1 MTPPL
6 TNKTAL
12 ITGASRGI
20 GAATART
27 LAQLGARLILVARS
41 ADTLH
46 ALADTL
52 PATPAGPPLVLP
64 ADLADPAAIE
74 QLTDTIRRDVGR
86 LDILINNA
94 GITLS
99 ASLEQTT
106 TADWDRLF
114 ALNARAPF
122 LLCRHLLPLLQ
133 HADPAYIVNVAS
145 VVAVKGYPQQ
155 IAYSASKHALRGMS
169 IALANELAQTH
180 PNIRVHVLCPGGVD
194 TELATSVRP
203 DIPRQQLITP
213 DEIAELIAYLLT
225 HKGPALVDEIRI
237 RRASSSPWF

>member
-1 MTPPL
+1 MTTPL
-6 TNKTAL
+6 ANKTAL

-41 ADTLH
+41 AATLH

-52 PATPAGPPLVLP
+52 PATPAGPHLILP
-64 ADLADPAAIE
+64 TDLADPAAIE
-74 QLTDTIRRDVGR
+74 HLADTVRRDAGQ

-99 ASLEQTT
+99 APLEQTT

-114 ALNARAPF
+114 AVNARAPF
-122 LLCRHLLPLLQ
+122 LLSRHLLPLLQ
-133 HADPAYIVNVAS
+133 QADPATIVNVAS

-155 IAYSASKHALRGMS
+155 IAFSASKHALRGMS
-169 IALANELAQTH
+169 IALANELAHTH
-180 PNIRVHVLCPGGVD
+180 PNIRLHVLCPGGVD
-194 TELATSVRP
+194 TDMVAQVRP
-203 DIPRQQLITP
+203 DIQRHELIKP
-213 DEIAELIAYLLT
+213 DEIADLIAYLVT
-225 HKGPALVDEIRI
+225 HKGPAIIDELRI
-237 RRASSSPWF
+237 RRATSAPWF

>member
-1 MTPPL
+1 MNTPL

-41 ADTLH
+41 ADTLQT
-46 ALADTL
+46 LANTL
-52 PATPAGPPLVLP
+52 PRAGDKPHLILP

-74 QLTDTIRRDVGR
+74 HLADTVRRDAGQ

-99 ASLEQTT
+99 APLEQTT

-114 ALNARAPF
+114 AVNARAPF
-122 LLCRHLLPLLQ
+122 LLSRHLLPLLQ
-133 HADPAYIVNVAS
+133 QADPATIVNVAS

-155 IAYSASKHALRGMS
+155 NALTTPPLPRLQRFS
-169 IALANELAQTH
+169 LN
-180 PNIRVHVLCPGGVD
+180 VL
-194 TELATSVRP
+194 TKT
-203 DIPRQQLITP
+203 
-213 DEIAELIAYLLT
+213 
-225 HKGPALVDEIRI
+225 
-237 RRASSSPWF
+237 